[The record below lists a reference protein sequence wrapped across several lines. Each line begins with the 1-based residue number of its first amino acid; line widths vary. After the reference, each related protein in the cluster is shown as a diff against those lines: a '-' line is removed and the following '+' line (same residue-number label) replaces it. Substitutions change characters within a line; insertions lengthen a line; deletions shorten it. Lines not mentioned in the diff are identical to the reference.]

1 MRYRGVHNI
10 PYAAA
15 GDVLL
20 PAFFLYGTAGQDCH
34 RSTGFVLTD
43 AEDPETN
50 GLSGTGNQS
59 DVLGGA
65 VCDCLLYTSVLGVL
79 FGLAALAVMPLLLR
93 ISWLPE
99 AVRTWVGA

>member
-1 MRYRGVHNI
+1 MRYRGGQNI

-15 GDVLL
+15 GEVLL

-65 VCDCLLYTSVLGVL
+65 VCDAHSSFFSGDPAPHTGQLYGEIVP
-79 FGLAALAVMPLLLR
+79 AVA
-93 ISWLPE
+93 E
-99 AVRTWVGA
+99 DGTGF